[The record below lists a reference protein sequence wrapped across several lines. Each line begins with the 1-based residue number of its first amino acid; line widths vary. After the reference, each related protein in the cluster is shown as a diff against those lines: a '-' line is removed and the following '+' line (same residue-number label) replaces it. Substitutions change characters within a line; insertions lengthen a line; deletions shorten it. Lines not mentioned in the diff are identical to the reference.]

1 MIAPKNQERALVA
14 AAILAALAGCA
25 SLSGLSSGRNRSSQ
39 LIAAA
44 ASLASLAIVGMAL
57 RSGSKTPGPAAR
69 SQAVSPDLS
78 ARLLTI
84 QEEERKNL
92 SRELH
97 DGVGQTVTA
106 LKMELARLNVADSR
120 DAWRLDRARAL
131 ADDTLRTIRNISL
144 LLRPTVLDDLGL
156 EAALQWQAE
165 DFLRRTSV
173 PCELRCSLP
182 DDRFI
187 PEPVKTCIYR
197 IIQEALNNCEKHAAA
212 GRVQIEVQQISGSIA
227 VSIADDGRGIS
238 QSVGAAGL
246 GILGMKERAA
256 ILGGH
261 LEFTSEAGR
270 GTKVNLT
277 VPVAVPYV
285 SHGSAVH

>member
-1 MIAPKNQERALVA
+1 MISAKNQERALVA
-14 AAILAALAGCA
+14 AAILVAVAGCA
-25 SLSGLSSGRNRSSQ
+25 SLSGLISGQNRTSEV
-39 LIAAA
+39 IAAA
-44 ASLASLAIVGMAL
+44 TSLASLAIVVMVM
-57 RSGSKTPGPAAR
+57 RSGSKAPGPAAR

-97 DGVGQTVTA
+97 DSVGQTVTA

-144 LLRPTVLDDLGL
+144 LLRPAVLDDLGL
-156 EAALQWQAE
+156 EAAMQWQAE

-182 DDRFI
+182 DDRFV
-187 PEPVKTCIYR
+187 PEAVRTCIYR
-197 IIQEALNNCEKHAAA
+197 IVQEALNNCEKHAAA
-212 GRVQIEVQQISGSIA
+212 SKVQIEVRQISDSIA
-227 VSIADDGRGIS
+227 VSVADDGRGS
-238 QSVGAAGL
+238 PQPAGAAGL

-256 ILGGH
+256 ILGGR
-261 LEFTSEAGR
+261 LEFISEAGR
-270 GTKVNLT
+270 GSRVNLT
-277 VPVAVPYV
+277 VPLAVRYIA
-285 SHGSAVH
+285 SGTAVH